1 MRVGSFGCDLCFFG
15 EGLHFLGTCSF
26 LITFVLSCFDKEESF
41 EASTSMLMEWQLLLD
56 TASADLRN
64 GPSGG
69 LTSNALC
76 LLAGSAD
83 CIGTFDEQTIFFPG
97 ESRLTGE
104 ASFFTCLIGGGGGW
118 EASCLACLRGGG
130 GEASLLL

>member
-1 MRVGSFGCDLCFFG
+1 
-15 EGLHFLGTCSF
+15 
-26 LITFVLSCFDKEESF
+26 
-41 EASTSMLMEWQLLLD
+41 MEWQLLLD

-76 LLAGSAD
+76 LLGGSAD
-83 CIGTFDEQTIFFPG
+83 CIGMLDEHAIFFLG
-97 ESRLTGE
+97 ESRLEGD
-104 ASFFTCLIGGGGGW
+104 ASCFTCLIGGGGGW